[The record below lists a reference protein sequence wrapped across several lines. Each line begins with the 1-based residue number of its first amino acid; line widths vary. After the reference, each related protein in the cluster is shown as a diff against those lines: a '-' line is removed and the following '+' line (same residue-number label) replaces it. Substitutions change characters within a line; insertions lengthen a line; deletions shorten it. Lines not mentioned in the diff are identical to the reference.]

1 MKIHF
6 YTFGCKVNQYD
17 TQSLKDKL
25 EAEGH
30 TSSDNAAD
38 ADVAIINSCTVT
50 AEADRQCRQVV
61 RRMLRETALDKVIIN
76 GCYSRRA
83 RGELAEIFKRDPR
96 VGVASTSGEILEILR
111 PRHKQTAAT
120 PSDAVGRHSPEFSAA
135 PLKNFLEKSR
145 AYVKIQDGCD
155 QFCSY
160 CIVPTVRPVLAS
172 RPSGEV
178 LAEIASLTTNGYPEI
193 VLCGVRLGRY
203 APTKDYTLEHLIV
216 DILSLGDDFRIRLS
230 SIEIKEITPAL
241 IRLMKNSPLRICPHL
256 HIPLQSGSDVILK
269 KMNRPYTSAEYESKI
284 FSIKKEFAAAGVAL
298 TLTTDVIIGF
308 PSESDEDFNATRS
321 LCERLGFSKLH
332 IFPYSE
338 RPGTAAS
345 KMAHR
350 RDAAYLR
357 NLDARKK
364 NLFALTARLEKTA
377 RAASESSAHRAV
389 ALGRGWALTEDYQ
402 YYKTDKPLPDGIFD
416 FDPARIS

>member
-30 TSSDNAAD
+30 TSSENVAAAD
-38 ADVAIINSCTVT
+38 AVIVNSCTVT
-50 AEADRQCRQVV
+50 AEADRQCRQIV
-61 RRMLRETALDKVIIN
+61 RRMLRESRHGEIIIN

-83 RGELAEIFKRDPR
+83 REELTEIFKDAPR
-96 VGVASTSGEILEILR
+96 VRVASSSGEIRAMLS
-111 PRHKQTAAT
+111 PSHKKTSS
-120 PSDAVGRHSPEFSAA
+120 PPAVAGHYSPEFSDA

-160 CIVPTVRPVLAS
+160 CIVPTVRPALSS
-172 RPSGEV
+172 RPSREV
-178 LAEIASLTTNGYPEI
+178 LAEISSLTANGYSEI

-203 APTKDYTLEHLIV
+203 APAAGYTLENLIAE
-216 DILSLGDDFRIRLS
+216 ILSLRDDFRIRLS
-230 SIEIKEITPAL
+230 SIEINEISPGI
-241 IRLMKNSPLRICPHL
+241 IRLMKEKPLRICPHL
-256 HIPLQSGSDVILK
+256 HIPLQSGSDAVLK
-269 KMNRPYTSAEYESKI
+269 KMNRPYTAAEYENKI
-284 FSIKKEFAAAGVAL
+284 FSIKKEFAAAGVTL
-298 TLTTDVIIGF
+298 TFTTDVIVGF
-308 PSESDEDFNATRS
+308 PSESDEDFKSTRS
-321 LCERLGFSKLH
+321 LCEKIEFSKLH

-345 KMAHR
+345 KMSFR

-357 NLDARKK
+357 ALDTRKK

-377 RAASESSAHRAV
+377 RAASERAAHRAV
-389 ALGRGWALTEDYQ
+389 ALGRGWILTEDYQ
-402 YYKTDKPLPDGIFD
+402 YYKTDTPAPDGIFD
-416 FDPARIS
+416 FEPPRIP